1 MFRARRELG
10 EGVMVQLD
18 EQARVLEE
26 WFRLPESRRRHP
38 TDAVAFAFRLL
49 REQPDW
55 FSGTKETTHERIVA
69 WLLPYLNKLE
79 AS

>member
-1 MFRARRELG
+1 
-10 EGVMVQLD
+10 MVQLD

-26 WFRLPESRRRHP
+26 WFRLPESRRRHA